1 MKNDIKQKE
10 LRATRTLVRYAVDA
24 GLTANGPSSIQAT
37 EFAQRILT
45 GLLTDLRHTADFQG
59 LDIYRALDASY
70 QQYLVDRQGKS

>member
-1 MKNDIKQKE
+1 MNDSKSRV

-24 GLTANGPSSIQAT
+24 GLTANGPSSVQAT

-45 GLLTDLRHTADFQG
+45 SLLTDLRHVADSQSMDFYQ
-59 LDIYRALDASY
+59 ALDASY